1 MIVLIMGLPGS
12 GKTTLA
18 IELKKITEQ
27 HGYTVSWYN
36 GDMIREI
43 YDDWDFSEQGRMRQA
58 MRMREICISK
68 MMEGTSD
75 LILCDFV
82 APTFVAQTVIPV
94 NRMIWMDTIKKSKYG
109 DTNKIFEQ
117 PRRYDFRVRKKNA
130 KLWAQIIFDN
140 IMGNANEN
148 VKIS

>member
-1 MIVLIMGLPGS
+1 MGLPGA

-27 HGYTVSWYN
+27 RGYTVSWYN
-36 GDMIREI
+36 GDMVREI
-43 YDDWDFSEQGRMRQA
+43 YNDWDFSEQGRMRQA
-58 MRMREICISK
+58 MRMRDLCLSK
-68 MMEGTSD
+68 MMERSTD

-82 APTFVAQTVIPV
+82 APTNVAQTIIHAD
-94 NRMIWMDTIKKSKYG
+94 RMIWMDTIKKSRYS

-130 KLWAQIIFDN
+130 KLWAQIILDN
-140 IMGNANEN
+140 IIGNSNN
-148 VKIS
+148 TIKIC

>member
-1 MIVLIMGLPGS
+1 MGLPGS

-18 IELKKITEQ
+18 IELKKLAEY
-27 HGYTVSWYN
+27 HNRTVSWYN
-36 GDMIREI
+36 ADMIREI
-43 YDDWDFSEQGRMRQA
+43 YDDWDFSEAGRMRQA
-58 MRMREICISK
+58 MRMRQLCISK

-82 APTFVAQTVIPV
+82 APTIVAQNIIPV
-94 NRMIWMDTIKKSKYG
+94 GRMIWMDTIKKSKYS

-140 IMGNANEN
+140 IMGNTNDTI
-148 VKIS
+148 KIN

>member
-27 HGYTVSWYN
+27 LGYTVSWYN
-36 GDMIREI
+36 SDMIREI
-43 YDDWDFSEQGRMRQA
+43 YDDWDFSEQGRMREA
-58 MRMREICISK
+58 MRMRDLCLSK
-68 MMEGTSD
+68 MMERSTD

-82 APTFVAQTVIPV
+82 APTNVAQTIIHAD
-94 NRMIWMDTIKKSKYG
+94 RLIWMDTIKKSRYS

-130 KLWAQIIFDN
+130 KLWAQIILDN
-140 IMGNANEN
+140 IMGNSSDTI
-148 VKIS
+148 KIC

>member
-36 GDMIREI
+36 ADMVREI
-43 YDDWDFSEQGRMRQA
+43 CDDWDFSEQGRMRQA
-58 MRMREICISK
+58 IRMRDLCISK
-68 MMEGTSD
+68 MMEHSTD

-82 APTFVAQTVIPV
+82 APSNVAQTIIHAD
-94 NRMIWMDTIKKSKYG
+94 RLIWMDTIKKSRYS

-140 IMGNANEN
+140 IMGNLNDTT
-148 VKIS
+148 KIG

>member
-1 MIVLIMGLPGS
+1 MGLPGS

-18 IELKKITEQ
+18 TELKKITEQ
-27 HGYTVSWYN
+27 NGYAVTWYN
-36 GDMIREI
+36 ADKVREE
-43 YDDWDFSEQGRMRQA
+43 YNDWDFSEAGRMRQA
-58 MRMREICISK
+58 MRMRDLCISK

-82 APTFVAQTVIPV
+82 APTNVAQTVIHA
-94 NRMIWMDTIKKSKYG
+94 NRLIWMDTIKKSRYS

-148 VKIS
+148 IQVG

>member
-27 HGYTVSWYN
+27 HGLTVTWYN
-36 GDMIREI
+36 ADIIREI

-58 MRMREICISK
+58 IRMRQLCTSK

-82 APTFVAQTVIPV
+82 APTIAAQIIIPV
-94 NRMIWMDTIKKSKYG
+94 NRLIWMDTIKKSRYS

-140 IMGNANEN
+140 IMGSTNDTI
-148 VKIS
+148 KIS

>member
-36 GDMIREI
+36 ADMIRELHN
-43 YDDWDFSEQGRMRQA
+43 DWDFSEAGRMRQA
-58 MRMREICISK
+58 MRMRELCISK
-68 MMEGTSD
+68 MMEGTKD

-82 APTFVAQTVIPV
+82 APTNVAQTIIPV
-94 NRMIWMDTIKKSKYG
+94 NKLIWMDTIKKSRYS

-140 IMGNANEN
+140 IMGNSNDTI
-148 VKIS
+148 KIS

>member
-18 IELKKITEQ
+18 VELKKITEQ
-27 HGYTVSWYN
+27 HGFTVSWYN
-36 GDMIREI
+36 SDMIREI
-43 YDDWDFSEQGRMRQA
+43 YNDWDFSDQGRMRQA
-58 MRMREICISK
+58 MRMRALCLSK
-68 MMEGTSD
+68 MMERSTD

-82 APTFVAQTVIPV
+82 APTNVDQTIIHAD
-94 NRMIWMDTIKKSKYG
+94 RLIWMDTINKSRYG

-130 KLWAQIIFDN
+130 KLWAQILLDN
-140 IMGNANEN
+140 VMGNSNDTI
-148 VKIS
+148 KFC